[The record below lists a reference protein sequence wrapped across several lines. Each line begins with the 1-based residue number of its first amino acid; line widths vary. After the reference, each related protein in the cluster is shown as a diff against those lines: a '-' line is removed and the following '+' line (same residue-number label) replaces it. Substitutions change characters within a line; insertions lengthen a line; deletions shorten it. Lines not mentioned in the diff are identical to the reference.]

1 MHMPFCWFCHDAAH
15 IMITEFVREVNI
27 LKLTGRE
34 VSIKSNVCCL
44 FVCLF
49 VVFFFVFFLLL
60 LFFVV
65 VVVCFFCCFVF
76 VFVFVFFSSREVH

>member
-44 FVCLF
+44 FV
-49 VVFFFVFFLLL
+49 FFFLFFFLVVVVFLLL
-60 LFFVV
+60 LLLL
-65 VVVCFFCCFVF
+65 FFCCFVF